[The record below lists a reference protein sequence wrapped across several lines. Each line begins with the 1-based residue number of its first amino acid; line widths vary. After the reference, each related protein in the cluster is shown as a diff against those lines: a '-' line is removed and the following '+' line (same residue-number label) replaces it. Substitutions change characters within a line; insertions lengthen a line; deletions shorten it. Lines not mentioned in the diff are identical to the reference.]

1 MHRYSGG
8 GCSGSK
14 ALTIE
19 RPVAVAESTE
29 SVNMQSELRQ
39 WPVQMHLINPNAP
52 YFRNADVVIAADC
65 TAFAIGD
72 FHKNY
77 LKGKS
82 LAIACP
88 KLDSNTQVYIEKVT
102 AMIDSSQ
109 VNTITV
115 MVMQVP
121 CCRGLLQIVQEAISS
136 AKRRVPVK
144 LVVVSIEGG
153 ILNEEWL

>member
-1 MHRYSGG
+1 LQAKSKAFV
-8 GCSGSK
+8 SGSWHN
-14 ALTIE
+14 
-19 RPVAVAESTE
+19 PST
-29 SVNMQSELRQ
+29 S
-39 WPVQMHLINPNAP
+39 
-52 YFRNADVVIAADC
+52 YFKNADIVIAADC
-65 TAFAIGD
+65 VAYSLGD
-72 FHKNY
+72 FHQKY

-88 KLDSNTQVYIEKVT
+88 KLDSNMQVYVEKVI

-136 AKRRVPVK
+136 AKRKVPVK

-153 ILNEEWL
+153 ILNEEWT